1 MEFLGLGNEERKQAR
16 KERKDAK
23 RDIRLEKKESRSM
36 TPRERRMY
44 EAENERLKIEAG
56 LKETEALTNLAKSD
70 SGGSNV
76 IWYVLGGIVLIGGV
90 YYFMRKKK

>member
-1 MEFLGLGNEERKQAR
+1 MAFLGIGKPSERQQQ
-16 KERKDAK
+16 K
-23 RDIRLEKKESRSM
+23 REIRLKRKESRSM

-44 EAENERLKIEAG
+44 EAENERLKIESG
-56 LKETEALTNLAKSD
+56 LKETEALTNLANSD
-70 SGGSNV
+70 SGSSNV